1 MCQLRLSL
9 TQRKRLSMSGHV
21 MSVMTDLL
29 TTPPSSG
36 NTDSGAN
43 FAYLVNNLFI
53 VGGNIS
59 CEDFQQL
66 QRFLGGSGESRA
78 SEADY
83 ITQLQA
89 KGLVKEKGKIFE
101 EVWAKVYIRRETA
114 DNRHVLALS
123 EARVPM
129 KMDHVGVEFNSPP
142 STITRSLRFC
152 STRKMVKGD
161 KTKTTLLV
169 ALSMILRPKAAI
181 APKMLTKDTNNI
193 RGSPVES
200 FKVTG
205 CKLKDIKK
213 ISKHALRHDLTK
225 LLTIEAGEGENME
238 TFYVHT
244 HLICAHSSFFRA
256 ACTDNWREGFEN
268 LVRLPTEKPKIVEL
282 YLQWLYTF
290 VLPYPKL
297 KPRGVWENLVE
308 LYLLGEK
315 VQDQTLKNMIIDIFV
330 TGWKYTSGC
339 RWLSYA
345 HTRLSEDA
353 ADNTSLR
360 RLVIDLFVYGDVT
373 SKAFEEEKENFSKE
387 ACFEITMAMLKKGES
402 LYRRAPYFAD
412 RCTYHVHEAPA
423 VETIEISVRMVDH
436 KSAYR
441 GDGLETR
448 LVCVED

>member
-1 MCQLRLSL
+1 
-9 TQRKRLSMSGHV
+9 
-21 MSVMTDLL
+21 
-29 TTPPSSG
+29 
-36 NTDSGAN
+36 
-43 FAYLVNNLFI
+43 
-53 VGGNIS
+53 
-59 CEDFQQL
+59 
-66 QRFLGGSGESRA
+66 
-78 SEADY
+78 
-83 ITQLQA
+83 
-89 KGLVKEKGKIFE
+89 
-101 EVWAKVYIRRETA
+101 
-114 DNRHVLALS
+114 
-123 EARVPM
+123 
-129 KMDHVGVEFNSPP
+129 
-142 STITRSLRFC
+142 
-152 STRKMVKGD
+152 
-161 KTKTTLLV
+161 
-169 ALSMILRPKAAI
+169 
-181 APKMLTKDTNNI
+181 
-193 RGSPVES
+193 
-200 FKVTG
+200 
-205 CKLKDIKK
+205 
-213 ISKHALRHDLTK
+213 
-225 LLTIEAGEGENME
+225 ME

-423 VETIEISVRMVDH
+423 VETIEISVR
-436 KSAYR
+436 YQLILPITWLT
-441 GDGLETR
+441 GETN
-448 LVCVED
+448 